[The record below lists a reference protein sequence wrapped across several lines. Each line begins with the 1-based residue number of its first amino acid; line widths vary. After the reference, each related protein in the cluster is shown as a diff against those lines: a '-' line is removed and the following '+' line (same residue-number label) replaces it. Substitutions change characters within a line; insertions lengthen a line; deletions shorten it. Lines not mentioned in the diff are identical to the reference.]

1 MSDQQHFHDTSMH
14 QKLDKGKLAN
24 SGGFAGISVQRNKR
38 KQKNLT

>member
-24 SGGFAGISVQRNKR
+24 SGRFTGISVKENK
-38 KQKNLT
+38 KNLT